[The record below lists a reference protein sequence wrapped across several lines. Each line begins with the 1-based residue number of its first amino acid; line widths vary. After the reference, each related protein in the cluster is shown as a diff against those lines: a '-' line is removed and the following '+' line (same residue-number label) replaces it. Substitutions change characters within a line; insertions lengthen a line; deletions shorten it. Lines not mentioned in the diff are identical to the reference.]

1 MLVTL
6 DGIVIDVALLPAGY
20 AIKVVAA
27 LLKRVPSMEVKF
39 WLAGSTTIEVREM
52 VPINTP
58 SPMLVTLA
66 GMVMDVGAVAPCSA

>member
-20 AIKVVAA
+20 AIKVVSA
-27 LLKRVPSMEVKF
+27 LLNRVPSIEVKF
-39 WLAGSTTIEVREM
+39 WFAGSTTIEVREIM
-52 VPINTP
+52 PRNTT

-66 GMVMDVGAVAPCSA
+66 GMVMEVRAVAYANA